1 MTEETKKR
9 LPSII
14 ERIDELMDEVEKIH
28 REEFEEYIKNRDAL
42 DEYGRIMRERKVR
55 RLNQAYVSLDD
66 SARLLETF

>member
-28 REEFEEYIKNRDAL
+28 REEFDEYIKNRDAL
-42 DEYGRIMRERKVR
+42 DEYGRIMGERKVR

>member
-1 MTEETKKR
+1 MTNETKKR

-28 REEFEEYIKNRDAL
+28 SEEFEEYIKNRDAL
-42 DEYGRIMRERKVR
+42 DEYGKIMAVKRVK
-55 RLNQAYVSLDD
+55 RLHEAYVSLDD

>member
-1 MTEETKKR
+1 MTEETRKR
-9 LPSII
+9 LPGII
-14 ERIDELMDEVEKIH
+14 ERIDELMDEEEKIH

-42 DEYGRIMRERKVR
+42 DEYGRIMGGRKVR

>member
-9 LPSII
+9 LPSIS

-42 DEYGRIMRERKVR
+42 DEYGRIMGESKVR

>member
-1 MTEETKKR
+1 MTDETKKR
-9 LPSII
+9 LPGII

-28 REEFEEYIKNRDAL
+28 REEFDEYIKNRDAL
-42 DEYGRIMRERKVR
+42 DEYGRIMGERKVR

>member
-9 LPSII
+9 LPGII

-28 REEFEEYIKNRDAL
+28 REEFEEYMTKRDSL
-42 DEYGRIMRERKVR
+42 DEYGRIMGLKRVK
-55 RLNQAYVSLDD
+55 RLHEAYASLDD

>member
-42 DEYGRIMRERKVR
+42 DEYGRIMGERKVK
-55 RLNQAYVSLDD
+55 RLHEAYVSLDD

>member
-28 REEFEEYIKNRDAL
+28 REEFEEYRTKRDAL
-42 DEYGRIMRERKVR
+42 DEYGRIMGERKVR

>member
-1 MTEETKKR
+1 MTDETKKR

-28 REEFEEYIKNRDAL
+28 REEFEEYRTKRDAL
-42 DEYGRIMRERKVR
+42 DEYGRIMAVKRVG
-55 RLNQAYVSLDD
+55 RLHKAYVSLDD

>member
-9 LPSII
+9 IPSII

-28 REEFEEYIKNRDAL
+28 REEFEEYRTKRDVL
-42 DEYGRIMRERKVR
+42 DEYGRIMGAR
-55 RLNQAYVSLDD
+55 RVKRLHEAYVSLDD

>member
-28 REEFEEYIKNRDAL
+28 REEFEQYIKNRDAL
-42 DEYGRIMRERKVR
+42 DEYGRIMGERKVR

>member
-42 DEYGRIMRERKVR
+42 DEYGRIMGQRKVK
-55 RLNQAYVSLDD
+55 RLHEAYVSLDD

>member
-9 LPSII
+9 LPGII

-28 REEFEEYIKNRDAL
+28 REEFEEYRKNRDAL
-42 DEYGRIMRERKVR
+42 NEYGRIMAVRRVR
-55 RLNQAYVSLDD
+55 RLHEAYVSLDD

>member
-1 MTEETKKR
+1 MTDETKKR
-9 LPSII
+9 LPGII

-28 REEFEEYIKNRDAL
+28 VEEFEEYIKNRDAL
-42 DEYGRIMRERKVR
+42 DEYGRIMGERKVR

>member
-9 LPSII
+9 LPGII

-28 REEFEEYIKNRDAL
+28 REEFEEYRTKRDAL
-42 DEYGRIMRERKVR
+42 DEYGKIMAVKRVK
-55 RLNQAYVSLDD
+55 RLHGAYVSLDD

>member
-14 ERIDELMDEVEKIH
+14 ERSDELMDEVEKIH
-28 REEFEEYIKNRDAL
+28 REEFEEYMTKRDAL
-42 DEYGRIMRERKVR
+42 DEYGRIMGERKVR

>member
-42 DEYGRIMRERKVR
+42 DEYGRIMGERKVR

>member
-42 DEYGRIMRERKVR
+42 DVYGRIMGERKVR

>member
-28 REEFEEYIKNRDAL
+28 REEFDEYIKNRDAL
-42 DEYGRIMRERKVR
+42 DEYGRIMGQRKVR

>member
-42 DEYGRIMRERKVR
+42 DEYGRIMGERTVR

-66 SARLLETF
+66 SAILLETF

>member
-28 REEFEEYIKNRDAL
+28 REEFEEYRTKRDAL
-42 DEYGRIMRERKVR
+42 DEYGRIMGVKRVK
-55 RLNQAYVSLDD
+55 RLHEAYVSLDD